1 MEVEVMLQQLE
12 AMVAL
17 VVVAVLLYLE
27 VLAQREKVMREVLV
41 HL

>member
-1 MEVEVMLQQLE
+1 MGVEVMLHQRGV
-12 AMVAL
+12 MVAL

-27 VLAQREKVMREVLV
+27 VLVRQDKVMREVLV